1 MSEFNFEEV
10 VANAAEV
17 ASDVTSDAVESIP
30 ADSIP
35 LTDGDISEIANTA
48 VEVAKNVEWE
58 VDKKS
63 LGIGFG
69 LGAAT
74 VSAIVFVPKL
84 INAGRKLFGELFN
97 KDKGDS
103 RATDGDVDNSEENN
117 EEVIIIEEDEKDA
130 EEK

>member
-1 MSEFNFEEV
+1 MSELNFEELTN
-10 VANAAEV
+10 AAAEV
-17 ASDVTSDAVESIP
+17 VASNPVTD
-30 ADSIP
+30 
-35 LTDGDISEIANTA
+35 TGDISNTVTEV
-48 VEVAKNVEWE
+48 VENVEWE

-74 VSAIVFVPKL
+74 VGAIVFVPKL
-84 INAGRKLFGELFN
+84 INSGRKLFSELFN

-103 RATDGDVDNSEENN
+103 RVADGDVDDDKEDN
-117 EEVIIIEEDEKDA
+117 EEVIVVEEDEKDT